1 MDTAEN
7 LVRIQN
13 ELKKKASNLK
23 TVKEEKKHVDRRAT
37 QQIAALQRHLNE
49 NRALKQD
56 NTRLIFELG
65 NQQAIE
71 ALQLKDPKTGQ
82 FSRETVKCIIKLIG
96 EHEVSASRCSEV
108 IACVSKHLLKKKFL
122 LTNCLH

>member
-96 EHEVSASRCSEV
+96 EHEVSASRSSH
-108 IACVSKHLLKKKFL
+108 VSVSIF
-122 LTNCLH
+122 